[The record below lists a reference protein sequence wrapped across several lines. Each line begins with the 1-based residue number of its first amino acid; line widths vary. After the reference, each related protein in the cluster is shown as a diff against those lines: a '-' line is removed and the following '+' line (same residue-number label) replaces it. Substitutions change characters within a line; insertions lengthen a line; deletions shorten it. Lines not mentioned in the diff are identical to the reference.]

1 MRNICAM
8 LAATVALGTVTP
20 TFAATSTGDFAVYG
34 WGARDCNTIMAVLEG
49 EQAAQA
55 QAQLSEW
62 ISGFISAQNR
72 LSENLYDITP
82 IKSHFPLV
90 SLARNICA
98 NNTDQLFENVVFAML
113 ESFEELRL
121 VENSPLLQVSHK
133 QQAVTVSEETLRR
146 VQEILIADG
155 KLPVGSADGQFGPQT
170 AKAIETW
177 QSEADLT
184 VNGLPDMVT
193 LFVMAQRSNQ

>member
-1 MRNICAM
+1 MRNICAT
-8 LAATVALGTVTP
+8 LATALTLGTVTP

-55 QAQLSEW
+55 QAQLAEW

-72 LSENLYDITP
+72 LSDDIYDITP

-98 NNTDQLFENVVFAML
+98 NNADQLFENVVFSML
-113 ESFEELRL
+113 ESFAALRL
-121 VENSPLLQVSHK
+121 AENSQLLEVSHNGL
-133 QQAVTVSEETLRR
+133 AVTVSQETVRQ
-146 VQEILIADG
+146 VQEILITDG
-155 KLPVGSADGQFGPQT
+155 KLPDGAADGQFGPQT
-170 AKAIETW
+170 AQALETW

-193 LFVMAQRSNQ
+193 LFVMAQQNNQ